1 MFREIRPPLR
11 IRSLMGG
18 ESLCIR
24 NLVNYR
30 IESTKKQRM
39 RGSFMQKIIFF
50 RDAYAQ
56 KLLKLVKAVSGF
68 MLVLAMIFCPLHSA
82 LAAEG
87 GGSAYMGG
95 NEDFMS
101 GALPGPGFYPIV
113 YAFHY
118 TADQLMDGNGDKVP
132 VDFDLDV
139 TGATFRLIY
148 VSDMT
153 LFGASVAWHAIVPVL
168 NAQVDIVETGV
179 DASTTGLGDIEV
191 SALIL
196 GWHLNKNFHVIG
208 SLDVWLPVGE
218 YDVNDVASLGR
229 NYWTVAPI
237 MALTYISNTGFEV
250 SAKLQYLVN
259 FENSDTD
266 YTTGN
271 EFICDY
277 LVGQHFGHWMFGL
290 NGMLY
295 LQSTDDEL
303 SENDISNSKGKA
315 FSIGPAIQYNYK
327 NMFFNAKVQFDTN
340 VENRPKGEKI
350 WLKFMYAF

>member
-1 MFREIRPPLR
+1 
-11 IRSLMGG
+11 
-18 ESLCIR
+18 
-24 NLVNYR
+24 
-30 IESTKKQRM
+30 
-39 RGSFMQKIIFF
+39 MQETIFF
-50 RDAYAQ
+50 GDAYAQ
-56 KLLKLVKAVSGF
+56 KLLKSIKAGSSF
-68 MLVLAMIFCPLHSA
+68 ILVLAMIFCSIHSA

-87 GGSAYMGG
+87 GGSAYLGG

-118 TADQLMDGNGDKVP
+118 TADELMDGNGDKVP

-139 TGATFRLIY
+139 TGTAFRFIY

-153 LFGASVAWHAIVPVL
+153 LFGASVAWHAIIPVVDSQVEI
-168 NAQVDIVETGV
+168 AQAGV

-191 SALIL
+191 SAMIL
-196 GWHLNKNFHVIG
+196 GWHLSKNFHVLG
-208 SLDVWLPVGE
+208 ALDIWLPVGE
-218 YDVNDVASLGR
+218 YDVDDAANIGR
-229 NYWTVAPI
+229 NYWTVAPVI
-237 MALTYISNTGFEV
+237 APTYISDTGFEI
-250 SAKLQYLVN
+250 SAKLQYLIN

-266 YTTGN
+266 YTTGH

-277 LVGQHFGHWMFGL
+277 TVGQHLGRWMFGL

-303 SENDISNSKGKA
+303 SGNDISNSKGKV

-340 VENRPKGEKI
+340 VENRPKGEKF
-350 WLKFMYAF
+350 WFKFMYAF